1 MVQLDFAGVCA
12 DHQVSTNPHNWR
24 DNEGFIGIFTEDLQ
38 VAVDFVRN
46 NNNNNNNNNID
57 PRVIGKRLR
66 WFAIFLFRAPSP
78 RQPPFEMHGMRSEK
92 PVELQQQPHPALQQ
106 SFCFVHRR
114 QRFTLEHERTPA
126 AIATLFASFK
136 PSTSAPPLMR
146 SNGAGMWPSKPST
159 SASPR

>member
-1 MVQLDFAGVCA
+1 MVQLDFAGVCT

-38 VAVDFVRN
+38 VAVDFVR

-92 PVELQQQPHPALQQ
+92 PVELQEQPHLPPTRNVRSRPFRKKLVHRPNDLPELQQ
-106 SFCFVHRR
+106 HRGLVPQKMFQATNTTLPPQQ
-114 QRFTLEHERTPA
+114 QRA
-126 AIATLFASFK
+126 D
-136 PSTSAPPLMR
+136 PLVR
-146 SNGAGMWPSKPST
+146 ISWSS
-159 SASPR
+159 